1 MSACARVACAD
12 LALLLCV
19 TLCRWM
25 FLSLHRLLVYLD
37 ARKQAVKL
45 HIYRQLTV
53 VLTASLILGV
63 MYAAYQIYF
72 TINQQQMIKW
82 ANLWLL
88 DQGIPFMIYTLILL
102 SIAALWRPSAEGKQY
117 QYSQLQVGD
126 SEDAD
131 DEFGAEKNERGE
143 AGDSED
149 EDEEDAG
156 LDVDLDQDS
165 DHHTE
170 TAEKEAPAK
179 PPQKMRAQF
188 SIGGEDSEEV
198 SKPKATAPLLAAP
211 DETAGKEVTGV
222 EAGGKEAGGAGSEVK
237 VVVSQ
242 PMAVDTEVDTA
253 QAKVKKATKAAKK

>member
-1 MSACARVACAD
+1 
-12 LALLLCV
+12 
-19 TLCRWM
+19 M

-63 MYAAYQIYF
+63 MYAAYQIHF
-72 TINQQQMIKW
+72 TINQQQMVKW
-82 ANLWLL
+82 ASLWLL

-126 SEDAD
+126 GEVDD
-131 DEFGAEKNERGE
+131 DELNMEKNERGE

-149 EDEEDAG
+149 DEDDAG
-156 LDVDLDQDS
+156 LDV
-165 DHHTE
+165 E
-170 TAEKEAPAK
+170 EEEVEAPPEEEETK

-188 SIGGEDSEEV
+188 SIGEEGEEQ
-198 SKPKATAPLLAAP
+198 PKKAMPAPPLLSSPQEPVNTVAP
-211 DETAGKEVTGV
+211 GTG
-222 EAGGKEAGGAGSEVK
+222 EVK
-237 VVVSQ
+237 VVVND
-242 PMAVDTEVDTA
+242 PTPVGANAVGAAGTTEAAGAAGTTGA
-253 QAKVKKATKAAKK
+253 AGAAGAAAPVKKAAVKAKKVKPVKQ